1 MGKFTNIHLFVKKI
15 PENLF
20 TKQNFQKI
28 QLVIK
33 KIIKIANQSKYNLN
47 FDISCSQFLDKK
59 FKYQITKHK
68 NLPNKSE
75 LNSDL
80 IIIIGGDG
88 SMLKSIRE
96 NINNDIP
103 ILGINQGRLGFLTDL
118 NIDKLSVNLEKILK
132 GNYIQEKRS
141 LLQATIKKSNHK
153 KPTHIKYHAVN
164 EIVLY
169 NDKIPKLI
177 EFQIYING
185 KFILQ
190 QRADG
195 LVIATPTGSTA
206 YSLSAGGPIL
216 DPKLKVITLVPLYP
230 HTLSSRPIVINEDSI
245 IELKI
250 INQNLNIEYGLNFD
264 GQKNISL
271 NIEDQI
277 IITKHPKEF
286 NLIHPTDYNYF
297 SILREKLGWN
307 N

>member
-15 PENLF
+15 PQNLF
-20 TKQNFQKI
+20 TKQNLQKI
-28 QLVIK
+28 QIVIK
-33 KIIKIANQSKYNLN
+33 NIIKIANQSKYKLN
-47 FDISCSQFLDKK
+47 FDISCSQFLERKI
-59 FKYQITKHK
+59 KYQITKYK
-68 NLPNKSE
+68 TLPDKSE

-118 NIDKLSVNLEKILK
+118 NVDKLSINLDRILRGK
-132 GNYIQEKRS
+132 YIQEKRS
-141 LLQATIKKSNHK
+141 LLQATIKKIKHN
-153 KPTHIKYHAVN
+153 KPTNIKYHAVN
-164 EIVLY
+164 EIALY

-185 KFILQ
+185 KFVLQ

-230 HTLSSRPIVINEDSI
+230 HTLSSRPIVVNEDSI

-250 INQNLNIEYGLNFD
+250 INQNPNIEYGLNFD
-264 GQKNISL
+264 GQKNIGL
-271 NIEDQI
+271 NVEDQI
-277 IITKHPKEF
+277 IIAKHPKEF
-286 NLIHPTDYNYF
+286 TLIHPTDYNYF